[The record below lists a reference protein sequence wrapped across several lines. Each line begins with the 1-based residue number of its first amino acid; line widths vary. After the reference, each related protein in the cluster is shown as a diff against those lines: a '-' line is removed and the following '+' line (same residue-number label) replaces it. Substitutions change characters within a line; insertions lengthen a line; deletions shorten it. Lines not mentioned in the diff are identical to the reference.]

1 MTENSLTA
9 KTLTGIKWSYTST
22 LFNSIA
28 QIGLTSVMARLLDPD
43 AFGLVA
49 MAGVVLSFGQYFAQ
63 MGIGQAL
70 IQKRNLTDFDIRAGF
85 TSSFIL
91 GAIFFALFWL
101 LAPFVGSYYKNE
113 TVVPIIRALACS
125 FIINGLST
133 TANSLLRRNLDFRSI
148 AITEIVSYLIGYGG
162 VGISMACNGFGAW
175 SLVASSLTQSA
186 ISAVFCN
193 IFARHNHIFV
203 FQWKHF
209 SPLYSYGGKVSFVSV
224 LEFFGSSL
232 DTFFIGRFLGSVWLG
247 LYNRAFLLSNIVVQ
261 NSISS
266 LSRVLFPVF
275 SQLNNEKERLSAN
288 YLIILQLSG
297 ALIFPTSFGMVAAA
311 DNIVL
316 ILLGPKWVSAIPL
329 VRILALIVP
338 FHFLTHFA
346 GVVLDST
353 SKLNIKIVIQ
363 CLYICL
369 LGILYLCFVKHGI
382 YAIAISLAIGTL
394 FRHIAYMYITF
405 KLLNIKMSEVGRIY
419 GGPVISGIVT
429 SAVIYSISYY
439 LKAFTVN
446 TFVMLFMQIIAGAAM
461 LLFSF
466 RVWPQKRIATLITG
480 RFYCDRPNKLQ
491 QLIYKCLAFKPI
503 KV

>member
-1 MTENSLTA
+1 MKEKSLTA
-9 KTLTGIKWSYTST
+9 KTLAGVKWSYVST

-28 QIGLTSVMARLLDPD
+28 QIGLTSVMARLLEPD

-63 MGIGQAL
+63 MGVGQAL
-70 IQKRNLTDFDIRAGF
+70 IQKRDLTDFDIRAGF

-91 GAIFFALFWL
+91 GLVFCAIFWL
-101 LAPFVGSYYKNE
+101 NAPIIGSYYKNE
-113 TVVPIIRALACS
+113 AVIPIVRAMALA
-125 FIINGLST
+125 FVINGLST

-148 AITEIVSYLIGYGG
+148 AVTEIVSYLIGYGG
-162 VGISMACNGFGAW
+162 VGISMAYNGFGAW
-175 SLVASSLTQSA
+175 SLVASSLTQST
-186 ISAVFCN
+186 ISSILFN
-193 IFARHNHIFV
+193 LFARHNHVFV

-209 SPLYSYGGKVSFVSV
+209 LPLYSYGGKVSFVSV

-275 SQLNNEKERLSAN
+275 SQLNNEKERLSVN
-288 YLIILQLSG
+288 YLIILKLSG
-297 ALIFPTSFGMVAAA
+297 ALIFPTSFGMAAA
-311 DNIVL
+311 ANNIVL
-316 ILLGPKWVSAIPL
+316 SLLGPKWINAIPL
-329 VRILALIVP
+329 VRLLALIVP

-353 SKLNIKIVIQ
+353 SKLNVKIMIQ
-363 CLYICL
+363 CLYISL
-369 LGILYLCFVKHGI
+369 LGILYLSSIKHGI

-394 FRHIAYMYITF
+394 FRHIAYMFVTF
-405 KLLNIKMSEVGRIY
+405 RLLNIKFSEV
-419 GGPVISGIVT
+419 SGIYSGPMFSGIIT
-429 SAVIYSISYY
+429 AAAIYSISF
-439 LKAFTVN
+439 LCK
-446 TFVMLFMQIIAGAAM
+446 TFPINNFFVLLIQILVGGVI

-466 RVWPQKRIATLITG
+466 RVWPQKKIVTLVTG
-480 RFYCDRPNKLQ
+480 RFYCDNPNKLQ
-491 QLIYKCLAFKPI
+491 QLMYKLFALKPI
-503 KV
+503 RT